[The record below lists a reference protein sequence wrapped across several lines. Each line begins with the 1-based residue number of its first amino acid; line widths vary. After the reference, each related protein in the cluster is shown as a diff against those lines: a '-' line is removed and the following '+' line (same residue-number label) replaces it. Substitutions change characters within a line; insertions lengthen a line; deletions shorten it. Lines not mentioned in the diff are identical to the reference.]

1 MESSGTEREFTFT
14 QADFD
19 FLRGLV
25 YDHAGIV
32 VDEKKHDMLYAR
44 LARRLRALNLKT
56 FAQYREYLR
65 THEDEELTNLI
76 NAVTT
81 NLTSFFREPHH
92 FDYLGRVVLPELLHR
107 NEHTRRIRLWSAGC
121 STGEE
126 PYSIAMVLEEVIP
139 PWLEWDVKILATDV
153 DTQVVEIA
161 RQGVYWEDRLNGVS
175 QERLRRF
182 FLRGR
187 GAQAGKVR
195 VDEELRR
202 LVSVQPLNLL
212 KDWPMRGPFDVIF
225 CRNVMIYFDQAVQK
239 RLVER
244 LAQILAPRG
253 HLFIGHSET
262 LDGLTDR
269 FELVGNTIYRLR
281 S

>member
-1 MESSGTEREFTFT
+1 MEELGMAREFAFT

-19 FLRGLV
+19 YLRALV

-32 VDEKKHDMLYAR
+32 VDDKKHDMLYAR
-44 LARRLRALNLKT
+44 LARRLRALRLST
-56 FAQYREYLR
+56 FAQYRAYLR
-65 THEDEELTNLI
+65 EHEEEELTNLI

-92 FDYLGRVVLPELLHR
+92 FDYLARVVLPELLHR
-107 NEHTRRIRLWSAGC
+107 NEHSRRIRIWSAGC

-126 PYSIAMVLEEVIP
+126 AYSIAMVLEEVIP
-139 PWLEWDVKILATDV
+139 PWLEWDIKVLATDV
-153 DTQVVEIA
+153 DTQVIDSA
-161 RQGVYWEDRLNGVS
+161 RQGVYWEDRLHGVS

-195 VDEELRR
+195 VDGELRQLISFR
-202 LVSVQPLNLL
+202 PLNLL
-212 KDWPMRGPFDVIF
+212 KDWPMHGPFDAIF
-225 CRNVMIYFDQAVQK
+225 CRNVMIYFDQGVQK

-244 LAQILAPRG
+244 FANILAPRG
-253 HLFIGHSET
+253 YLFIGHSET

-269 FELVGNTIYRLR
+269 FELVGNTIYRLKG
-281 S
+281 